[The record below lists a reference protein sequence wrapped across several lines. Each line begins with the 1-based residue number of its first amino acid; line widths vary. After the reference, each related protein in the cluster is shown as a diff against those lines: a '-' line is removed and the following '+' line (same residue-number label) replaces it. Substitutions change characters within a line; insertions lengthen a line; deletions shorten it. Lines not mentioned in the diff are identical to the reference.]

1 MAFAE
6 IGGTVLHYE
15 LLGDPAADRT
25 IVFANSLGTDF
36 RIWLPVFDELDDD
49 IAILLYDKRGHGLS
63 GLGRQPSSIEDHAQ
77 DVIDLCGKLGID
89 KAVICGLSVGGLIA
103 QGIWKLKPS
112 LVEAI
117 ILCDTAVK
125 IGTADM
131 WNARI
136 AAIEANGI
144 ASLST
149 PVLERWFTPK
159 FFKER
164 ATDLEGYRQMLERQ
178 PVAGYNGVCGAIRD
192 ADFTASTATIKVPAL
207 VVVGDQ
213 DGATPPELVL
223 SMARLIPSARYE
235 VIAGAGHIPCVEQPE
250 ALTAV
255 IEAFLSPLVS
265 GDIPHG

>member
-15 LLGDPAADRT
+15 LLGDPEADRT

-63 GLGRQPSSIEDHAQ
+63 GLGKQPSSIEDHAQ
-77 DVIDLCGKLGID
+77 DVIDLCARVGVD
-89 KAVICGLSVGGLIA
+89 KAVFCGLSVGGLIA
-103 QGIWKLKPS
+103 QGVWKLKPS

-117 ILCDTAVK
+117 ILCDTAAK

-131 WNARI
+131 WNGRI

-149 PVLERWFTPK
+149 AVLERWFTPN

-164 ATDLEGYRQMLERQ
+164 EIDLEGYRQMLERQ
-178 PVAGYNGVCGAIRD
+178 PVAGYNGICAAIRD
-192 ADFTASTATIKVPAL
+192 ADFTASTATINVPAL

-213 DGATPPELVL
+213 DGSTPPDLVR
-223 SMARLIPSARYE
+223 ATADLIP
-235 VIAGAGHIPCVEQPE
+235 GAAFEIIKDCGHIPCVEQPE
-250 ALTAV
+250 ALARL
-255 IEAFLSPLVS
+255 ISRFLSRL
-265 GDIPHG
+265 GD